1 MNLLDLSGKEWYA
14 WLAKMR
20 IDEDRE
26 DQKQEVLAEK
36 ARRVGTRH
44 LLLGFLCLLLLLFL
58 LAWCSMPGR

>member
-1 MNLLDLSGKEWYA
+1 MNLLDLSGKGWYA
-14 WLAKMR
+14 WLGKMR

-26 DQKQEVLAEK
+26 DQEQEVLGEK

-44 LLLGFLCLLLLLFL
+44 LLIGFLGLLLLMFL